1 MKYLIIKNENE
12 VVNEKFEPLAL
23 ILGLQDCSV
32 KIWDLR
38 QVVRSKTAVFLY
50 ETPCSLVGR

>member
-32 KIWDLR
+32 KIWNLR

-50 ETPCSLVGR
+50 ATGVVW